1 MSIRNLD
8 KMFRPRSVAVI
19 GASDKPKSVGHALMT
34 NLLKAGF
41 SGPVLPVN
49 PRAGAVHGIMA
60 YKDVSALPLTP
71 ELAVIATPP
80 DTVPALVGELAQRG
94 TRAAVVLTAGFAEGE
109 VSVGKERTAQLLAAA
124 RPHLLRVVG
133 PNCLGIAMPGIGLNA
148 TFAPAALL
156 PGNIA
161 FLTQSGAMAT
171 TVLDWAL
178 PRGIGFSAIVSMGDM
193 SDVDFGDLLDYF
205 ALDETTQAILIYAE
219 AVTHARKFMSAAR
232 RAARVKPVIVVKGGR
247 AEEGARAAASHT
259 GALAGADVV
268 YEAAF
273 RRAGMLRVTGLEEL
287 FDAAATLARMAPQG
301 GDRLAIVTN
310 GGGAGVLA
318 TDWLIEQGGKLA
330 TLGADTL
337 AKLNAVLPP
346 TWSHANP
353 VDIIGDADAER
364 YARAVEIML
373 QDADSDGLLVAY
385 CPTSIGS
392 AAEAAQ
398 GLIGALSKAKDAAKK
413 NVFACW
419 MGSACVEDGRARLVA
434 AQIPDYETPERAV
447 RAFMYLVR
455 YRQSQDLLLE
465 TPTSAAPSGKTDSER
480 ARGFLQQALADG
492 REWLDP
498 AEVAGFFA
506 CYGIAF
512 ARTEAVADPAAAA
525 RLAAAWERPV
535 ALKIRSRD
543 ITHKSD
549 VGGVALDLASPEDV
563 ETAALKMKER
573 VAHARPQARL
583 EGFVVQEMIQRPGAY
598 ELIAGVTTDPTFGP
612 VILFGHGG
620 TAVEIVRD
628 KSLEL
633 PPLNT
638 ALARAQIER
647 TRVAALLK
655 GYRDRPA
662 ADIDGLVNV
671 LMQLSNIIADHA
683 EIVELDINPLL
694 CDQGGTIGV
703 DGRIRVQAT
712 SASAQ
717 SRLAIRPYPQQ
728 LETEIA
734 TADGKT
740 YAVRPIRPEDEP
752 ALRRFAD
759 EVDTND
765 LWHAF
770 FVPLRERTHETAA
783 RLSQIDYDREMTML
797 AWEGTR
803 IAGLARSTADPDFEA
818 AEAAVIIRA
827 DLREKGLATQLLQA
841 LMLAIATQGVRR
853 AVLVYPS
860 DLASLQRISAEL
872 GFTAAPAPEDAAITR
887 ASKTLKNRNER
898 REAGDKASAR

>member
-8 KMFRPRSVAVI
+8 KMFHPRSVAVI

-34 NLLKAGF
+34 NLLQAGF
-41 SGPVLPVN
+41 DGPILPVN

-60 YKDVSALPLTP
+60 YKDTAALPLTP
-71 ELAVIATPP
+71 DLAVIATPP
-80 DTVPALVGELAQRG
+80 DTVPPLVAELGARG

-109 VSVGKERTAQLLAAA
+109 MSAGKERAAQLLAAA

-133 PNCLGIAMPGIGLNA
+133 PNCLGIAVPGIGLNG

-171 TVLDWAL
+171 TVLDWAQ

-205 ALDETTQAILIYAE
+205 ALDAATQAILIYAE

-259 GALAGADVV
+259 GALAGAAAV

-273 RRAGMLRVTGLEEL
+273 RRAGMLRVNGLEEL
-287 FDAAATLARMAPQG
+287 FDAAATLAHMARQSG
-301 GDRLAIVTN
+301 GRLAIVTN

-318 TDWLIEQGGKLA
+318 TDWLIEQGGRLA
-330 TLGADTL
+330 TLGAETI
-337 AKLNAVLPP
+337 AKLDAVLPP

-353 VDIIGDADAER
+353 IDIIGDADAER

-373 QDADSDGLLVAY
+373 QDKDSDGLLVAY

-392 AAEAAQ
+392 AADAAQ
-398 GLIGALSKAKDAAKK
+398 GLIGAMSTSQDAAKK

-419 MGSACVEDGRARLVA
+419 MGSANVEDGRARLIA
-434 AQIPDYETPERAV
+434 AQVPDYETPERAV

-455 YRQSQDLLLE
+455 YRQSQELLLE
-465 TPTSAAPSGKTDSER
+465 TPASAAPSAQADRER
-480 ARGFLQQALADG
+480 ARGFLQQALAEH

-512 ARTEAVADPAAAA
+512 ARTEAVAAAAAAAAA
-525 RLAAAWERPV
+525 RLAAEWRAPV

-549 VGGVALDLASPEDV
+549 VGGVALELASPEEV
-563 ETAALKMKER
+563 EAAALKMLER
-573 VAHARPQARL
+573 VARARPDARL
-583 EGFVVQEMIQRPGAY
+583 EGFIVQEMIQRPGAY
-598 ELIAGVTTDPTFGP
+598 ELIAGITSDVTFGP

-620 TAVEIVRD
+620 TAVEIIRD

-671 LMQLSNIIADHA
+671 LMQLSSIVADHA

-694 CDQGGTIGV
+694 CDQNGVIGV
-703 DGRIRVQAT
+703 DGRIRVHAT
-712 SASAQ
+712 SIPAQ

-728 LETEIA
+728 LETEIS
-734 TADGKT
+734 TVDGRT
-740 YAVRPIRPEDEP
+740 YTVRPIRPEDEP
-752 ALRRFAD
+752 ALRSFAD
-759 EVDTND
+759 EVDTGD
-765 LWHAF
+765 LWHGF

-783 RLSQIDYDREMTML
+783 RLSQIDYDREMTMV

-803 IAGLARSTADPDFEA
+803 IAGLARSTADPDF
-818 AEAAVIIRA
+818 
-827 DLREKGLATQLLQA
+827 
-841 LMLAIATQGVRR
+841 
-853 AVLVYPS
+853 
-860 DLASLQRISAEL
+860 
-872 GFTAAPAPEDAAITR
+872 
-887 ASKTLKNRNER
+887 
-898 REAGDKASAR
+898 